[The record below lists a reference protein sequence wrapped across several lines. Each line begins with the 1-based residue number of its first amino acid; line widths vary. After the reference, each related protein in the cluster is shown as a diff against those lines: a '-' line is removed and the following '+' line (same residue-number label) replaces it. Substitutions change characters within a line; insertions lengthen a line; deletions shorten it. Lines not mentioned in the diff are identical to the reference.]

1 MTHRPSTL
9 VTGGAGFLGSHLAAE
24 LLARGHSV
32 VVLDDLSGGYEENVP
47 PGALFVQ
54 GSVLDAALL
63 ARLFAEHRFNH
74 VFHFAAYAAEI
85 LSHHIKRF
93 NYMNNLIGSV
103 NLINESVIHKIRCFV
118 FASSAAVYGAEDVL
132 LSEDLVVKPEDS
144 YGIAKLAVEQE
155 LRVTHRIFGLDSIV
169 FRLHNVYGERQNT
182 GDIYRNVVSIFLR
195 QTILGEPVTI
205 FGDGRQTRAFTYVG
219 DIVPYIAGSVDV
231 PAARNRVINLGG
243 EGETSINELAV
254 CIAEV
259 AGVELRTE
267 HLKARSEA
275 RHVRV
280 DHALARELLGF
291 APKTSLREGM
301 RRMLDWLRTSRLPEK
316 TRFTNIELMENLPA
330 GW

>member
-1 MTHRPSTL
+1 

-24 LLARGHSV
+24 LLAKGHSV

-47 PGALFVQ
+47 PGAIFVR
-54 GSVLDAALL
+54 GSILDTALL
-63 ARLFAEHRFNH
+63 GGLFDKHGFDY

-103 NLINESVIHKIRCFV
+103 NLINESVMHKVHCFV
-118 FASSAAVYGAEDVL
+118 FACSAAVYGSEDSL
-132 LSEDLVVKPEDS
+132 LHEDLVARPEDP

-155 LRVTHRIFGLDSIV
+155 LRVTGEIFGLDSIV

-182 GDIYRNVVSIFLR
+182 ADIYRNVVSIFLR
-195 QTILGEPVTI
+195 QAILGEPMTI

-219 DIVPYIAGSVDV
+219 DIVPCIAGAIDV
-231 PAARNRVINLGG
+231 PEARNRVINLGG
-243 EGETSINELAV
+243 EGETSINELAR
-254 CIAEV
+254 CITDV
-259 AGVELRTE
+259 MGIELRIE

-280 DHALARELLGF
+280 DHTLARQLLGF
-291 APKTSLREGM
+291 APRTPLREGLQ
-301 RRMLDWLRTSRLPEK
+301 RMLAWLKTARLPEK
-316 TRFTNIELMENLPA
+316 TRFTNIELAENLPA

>member
-1 MTHRPSTL
+1 MNHRPSTL

-24 LLARGHSV
+24 LLVKGHSV
-32 VVLDDLSGGYEENVP
+32 VVLDDLSGGYGENVP

-54 GSVLDAALL
+54 GSILDTALL
-63 ARLFAEHRFNH
+63 ARLFAEHGFDY

-103 NLINESVIHKIRCFV
+103 NLINESVAHKIRCFV
-118 FASSAAVYGAEDVL
+118 FASSAAVYGAEDSL
-132 LSEDLVVKPEDS
+132 LSEDLVARPEDP

-155 LRVTHRIFGLDSIV
+155 LRVTRRIFGLDSIV

-195 QTILGEPVTI
+195 QAILGEPMTI

-219 DIVPYIAGSVDV
+219 DIVPCIAGAIDI
-231 PAARNRVINLGG
+231 PAARNRVVNLGG
-243 EGETSINELAV
+243 EGETSINELAS

-259 AGVELRTE
+259 AGVELRAE

-275 RHVRV
+275 QRVRV
-280 DHALARELLGF
+280 DHSLARELLGF
-291 APKTSLREGM
+291 APKTPLREGM
-301 RRMLDWLRTSRLPEK
+301 RRMLAWLKTARLREK
-316 TRFTNIELMENLPA
+316 VRFTDIELEENLPA